1 VSSSTVSSSSPAAAE
16 IRESHAETPPAKTP
30 IELAQET
37 VDQATAELA
46 NKPKD
51 VATLYR
57 RGGALLRLKRYDDAI
72 RDGNQMLEVQPNN
85 AFARLLL
92 INGYLEKRAYAEAFA
107 NLDEAELAGTNRTSL
122 YDLRGKLFSRVG
134 EYEKAL
140 TEEEQALRLSPNNM
154 ELKNA
159 LAWALAVL
167 PDEKLRDG
175 KKAAEIAKG
184 LPGLESHRSAYV
196 DTWAAIHAENGDFD
210 LAIQEEREAMVGLDS
225 VRKADYQRRLDLYL
239 GHKPYRMPPP
249 DQAPIQWDRVRN
261 ACLEMVWTTVDQEYF
276 DQNLGV
282 NWRQMRDR
290 FRLPLSNAQNDDQL
304 REVLQSMLNELHRTH
319 FAIVPR
325 SSAVFTPEERVRQG
339 TVGARLAYVNEQV
352 VVASV
357 QKNSVAEKA
366 DLRPGDALVSLNGV
380 TLASVKKALGP
391 SGLSTARIGLY
402 LKDSL
407 EGQLDGKVGTELKFV
422 VQGVDQKER
431 TVTLK
436 IAPFEGE
443 WSEPVGN
450 FPSTPIDLETVRND
464 DGIAYARF
472 NTFALPVV
480 KPLKTFFRSLHADD
494 GLIIDLRGNPGGALI
509 MAPGLTGWLSAQEY
523 SLGTVRL
530 RDSSV
535 NLDVYP
541 QSRAFTGPIAVLID
555 GSSASTSEVF
565 AGGLR
570 ELKRARIFGETS
582 AGAALPSS
590 YKRLPNDDLFQY
602 AVGDIRTPSGRLL
615 EGEGVQPD
623 EIVQT
628 TRQQYAE
635 HNDPVMAAAIAWLK
649 VQRKNVHAPA
659 SPIARMV
666 NTTSTPVK

>member
-1 VSSSTVSSSSPAAAE
+1 MACSIFQLRTRRFLSVCALVSASVSAHASQNSPAPTPDQPIQGKAVSSSTVSSSSPAAAE

-436 IAPFEGE
+436 IA
-443 WSEPVGN
+443 
-450 FPSTPIDLETVRND
+450 
-464 DGIAYARF
+464 
-472 NTFALPVV
+472 
-480 KPLKTFFRSLHADD
+480 
-494 GLIIDLRGNPGGALI
+494 
-509 MAPGLTGWLSAQEY
+509 
-523 SLGTVRL
+523 
-530 RDSSV
+530 
-535 NLDVYP
+535 
-541 QSRAFTGPIAVLID
+541 
-555 GSSASTSEVF
+555 
-565 AGGLR
+565 
-570 ELKRARIFGETS
+570 
-582 AGAALPSS
+582 
-590 YKRLPNDDLFQY
+590 
-602 AVGDIRTPSGRLL
+602 
-615 EGEGVQPD
+615 
-623 EIVQT
+623 
-628 TRQQYAE
+628 
-635 HNDPVMAAAIAWLK
+635 
-649 VQRKNVHAPA
+649 
-659 SPIARMV
+659 
-666 NTTSTPVK
+666 